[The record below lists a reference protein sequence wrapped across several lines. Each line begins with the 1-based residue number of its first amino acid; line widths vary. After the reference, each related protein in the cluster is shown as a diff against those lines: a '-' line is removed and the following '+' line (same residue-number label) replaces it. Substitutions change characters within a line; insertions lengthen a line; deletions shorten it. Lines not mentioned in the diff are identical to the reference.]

1 MRRVI
6 YELTVIVTTITITPE
21 QPSAETSSCSPVVA
35 APAAALQDGD
45 RATARQPDA
54 ETVYVIY
61 QETMTVFTQPQ
72 FNHLPQLR
80 LGDNR
85 PQQW

>member
-6 YELTVIVTTITITPE
+6 CDVMVIVTTITITPA
-21 QPSAETSSCSPVVA
+21 QPAAATSSCPPLA
-35 APAAALQDGD
+35 TTPAAAPQDGD